1 MEFKHKSVLLY
12 ETVDELNIK
21 PDGIYVDGTL
31 GGGGHSYEIAKR
43 LSGGGRLIGI
53 DQDEDAIKAA
63 GKRLEPYMDRVTI
76 VRNNYCN
83 MDKVLDELGIDKV
96 DGIMLDLGVSSYQL
110 DAADRGFTY
119 NVDTALDMRMDQ
131 RQEITAKDI
140 VNEYSEFDLYRI
152 IRDYG
157 EDRFAKNIA
166 KHIVAARQEKPIE
179 TTFELNDII
188 KAAIPMKVRATGGHP
203 SKRTYQAIRIELN
216 KELEVL
222 ENSIDMM
229 IDRLKPEGRL
239 CIITFHS
246 LEDRI
251 VKIRFKNNEN
261 PCICP
266 PSFPACVCG
275 KVPKGRVITRKPI
288 VPTGEEIN
296 ENSRSK
302 SSKLRVFERV

>member
-188 KAAIPMKVRATGGHP
+188 KAAIPKIGRAH
-203 SKRTYQAIRIELN
+203 
-216 KELEVL
+216 V
-222 ENSIDMM
+222 
-229 IDRLKPEGRL
+229 
-239 CIITFHS
+239 
-246 LEDRI
+246 
-251 VKIRFKNNEN
+251 
-261 PCICP
+261 
-266 PSFPACVCG
+266 
-275 KVPKGRVITRKPI
+275 
-288 VPTGEEIN
+288 
-296 ENSRSK
+296 
-302 SSKLRVFERV
+302 